1 MQQLI
6 FDRLLDGDDT
16 LITDHRPELGP
27 SWVRGQDALW
37 EIVGGMAVRTDSPH
51 WRSALIDAGNCN
63 GRAEVTIHLPASG
76 NAAGALVL
84 RAAGDEEQL
93 WVKLTSSGDLTLSQ
107 WSGGTET
114 VLAST
119 TVSVSAGGSYRLA
132 AEYHGAGIRVLF
144 EEVEK
149 LFVGDATFN
158 QGKTVVGIA
167 TYTDNDYQSCGFSH
181 FEASL

>member
-1 MQQLI
+1 MNQLI
-6 FDRLLDGDDT
+6 SDRLLDTDNT
-16 LITDHRPELGP
+16 IITAHRPELGP
-27 SWVRGQDALW
+27 SWVRGQDSLW
-37 EIVGGMAVRTDSPH
+37 KIVGGMAVRTDSPH

-84 RAAGDEEQL
+84 RAASDEEQL
-93 WVKLTSSGDLTLSQ
+93 WAKLTSSGDLTLSQ

-144 EEVEK
+144 ESEEV
-149 LFVGDATFN
+149 LFAGNVTFN
-158 QGKTVVGIA
+158 EGEARAGIA

-181 FEASL
+181 FEVTR

>member
-6 FDRLLDGDDT
+6 FDRLLDGDNT

-37 EIVGGMAVRTDSPH
+37 EIVGGKAVRTDSPH

-63 GRAEVTIHLPASG
+63 GRAEVTIHLPGSG
-76 NAAGALVL
+76 PAAGALVI
-84 RAAGDEEQL
+84 RAVSDEEQL
-93 WVKLTSSGDLTLSQ
+93 WIKLTSSGDLTLSQ

-114 VLAST
+114 VLSST
-119 TVSVSAGGSYRLA
+119 TVSISAGGSYRLA

-144 EEVEK
+144 AGVEK
-149 LFVGDATFN
+149 LFAGDVSLNDGAPL
-158 QGKTVVGIA
+158 VGIA

-181 FEASL
+181 FEVSL